1 MRDSNNPEPICDQLI
16 EYLCN
21 QQISEQDFNTSA
33 SCTSSNWYTAPLAV
47 TTNFE
52 RHSALIVLAQSFG
65 KTHGVPV
72 VCWKYRLCEV
82 HTHTQNFGAHL
93 HFALNDPALKK
104 QLFAKCNGTIGVFV
118 QGGPA
123 ALDEN
128 TSRHLGMANGSA
140 VVLHSLVFDDT
151 LVSSDKQNE
160 LKHLIDNTPAGEI
173 VFIDVVPL
181 YIAVSLKPTN
191 AQLQKNWPVH
201 LTLNPPEIVLPIGL

>member
-1 MRDSNNPEPICDQLI
+1 M
-16 EYLCN
+16 
-21 QQISEQDFNTSA
+21 
-33 SCTSSNWYTAPLAV
+33 
-47 TTNFE
+47 
-52 RHSALIVLAQSFG
+52 
-65 KTHGVPV
+65 

-82 HTHTQNFGAHL
+82 HTRTQNFSAHL
-93 HFALNDPALKK
+93 HFALNDPTLKK
-104 QLFAKCNGTIGVFV
+104 QLFAKCNGTIGVFL

-140 VVLHSLVFDDT
+140 VVLHSLVFDDS

-160 LKHLIDNTPAGEI
+160 LKHLINNTPAGEI

-201 LTLNPPEIVLPIGL
+201 LTLNPPEIVLPIGLRSKFTDVDVFLDFDATKKKK